1 MTKLV
6 RTRSSGFQLEYAH
19 TLSEIEE
26 AVKTGKI
33 EEWIIPIEKVFLK
46 YQKAVKKSSKQPC
59 DRNREALLRCSVSE
73 RFFRHR

>member
-26 AVKTGKI
+26 EKTGKI
-33 EEWIIPIEKVFLK
+33 EEWIIPIEKVF
-46 YQKAVKKSSKQPC
+46 
-59 DRNREALLRCSVSE
+59 
-73 RFFRHR
+73 

>member
-1 MTKLV
+1 M
-6 RTRSSGFQLEYAH
+6 GFQLEYAH

-46 YQKAVKKSSKQPC
+46 YQKGTVKKDYDKVLF
-59 DRNREALLRCSVSE
+59 NGNL
-73 RFFRHR
+73 